1 MTDNNTNDNTKDLNS
16 DINTTEE
23 TVETPTEQTPAV
35 ETIADAI
42 AEEIEAAVE
51 ISATEVAPAPEAE
64 APTTEAENIAPAPAV
79 ADSQAPRTFVKNER
93 PQRGGPR
100 RDNRGPK
107 REAKPKPEFDQKIV
121 AIRRVTRV
129 TSGGRKFSFAVAV
142 IAGDRKGRIG
152 FGTGKGLDTAMA
164 VDKAYKKAKANMIRL
179 PLTKTGT
186 IPHEVSAKYS
196 SAQVELRPAPGKGVV
211 AGSSVR
217 DVIEIAGIK
226 DIIGK
231 LRSGTKNRMNNAKVV
246 IKALSTL
253 SATKKIKHTK

>member
-1 MTDNNTNDNTKDLNS
+1 MTDTNQNDNL
-16 DINTTEE
+16 INDEVASSEGAEVIAE
-23 TVETPTEQTPAV
+23 TLV
-35 ETIADAI
+35 
-42 AEEIEAAVE
+42 EEIEAAVE
-51 ISATEVAPAPEAE
+51 AAPEPEVETPSTEAKNVTE
-64 APTTEAENIAPAPAV
+64 APV
-79 ADSQAPRTFVKNER
+79 AAQAPRTFVKNER

-196 SAQVELRPAPGKGVV
+196 SAQVELRPAPGKGIV

-226 DIIGK
+226 DVIGK
-231 LRSGTKNRMNNAKVV
+231 LRSGTKNKMNNAKVV

-253 SATKKIKHTK
+253 SASKKITHTK

>member
-1 MTDNNTNDNTKDLNS
+1 MTDTNQNDNL
-16 DINTTEE
+16 INDNGNEE
-23 TVETPTEQTPAV
+23 ITSSEGVEVIVET
-35 ETIADAI
+35 I

-51 ISATEVAPAPEAE
+51 AAPAPEVETPSVE
-64 APTTEAENIAPAPAV
+64 ADHEAVVPVAPA
-79 ADSQAPRTFVKNER
+79 SHAPRAFVKNER

-196 SAQVELRPAPGKGVV
+196 SAQVELRPAPGKGIV

>member
-1 MTDNNTNDNTKDLNS
+1 MTDDNNTNDI
-16 DINTTEE
+16 INTTDESAEE
-23 TVETPTEQTPAV
+23 TTPATEV
-35 ETIADAI
+35 IADAI

-51 ISATEVAPAPEAE
+51 SAPEPEVDSTPVVEEANVTLVPAPTN
-64 APTTEAENIAPAPAV
+64 AP
-79 ADSQAPRTFVKNER
+79 APRTFTKNER

-100 RDNRGPK
+100 RGGDNRGPK

-121 AIRRVTRV
+121 SIRRVTRV

-186 IPHEVSAKYS
+186 IPHDVSAKYS
-196 SAQVELRPAPGKGVV
+196 SAQVELRPAPGKGIV

-217 DVIEIAGIK
+217 DVIEIAGIR
-226 DIIGK
+226 DVIGK
-231 LRSGTKNRMNNAKVV
+231 LRSGTKNPMNNAKVV

-253 SATKKIKHTK
+253 SASKKVKHIK

>member
-1 MTDNNTNDNTKDLNS
+1 MTDDKNTNDI
-16 DINTTEE
+16 INDTDTVGE
-23 TVETPTEQTPAV
+23 TVDV
-35 ETIADAI
+35 V

-51 ISATEVAPAPEAE
+51 SIPEPEIDVTPVVEDSHTVEVQNTAPK
-64 APTTEAENIAPAPAV
+64 
-79 ADSQAPRTFVKNER
+79 TFTKNER
-93 PQRGGPR
+93 PQRGGSR
-100 RDNRGPK
+100 RGGEGRGPK

-179 PLTKTGT
+179 PLTSTGT
-186 IPHEVSAKYS
+186 IPHDVSAKYS
-196 SAQVELRPAPGKGVV
+196 SAQVELRPAPGKGIV

-217 DVIEIAGIK
+217 DVIEIAGIR

-231 LRSGTKNRMNNAKVV
+231 LRSGTKNPMNNAKVV

-253 SATKKIKHTK
+253 SASKKVKHTK

>member
-1 MTDNNTNDNTKDLNS
+1 MTDENNTNDIINDTNTVDVVA
-16 DINTTEE
+16 DTDVIETEA
-23 TVETPTEQTPAV
+23 TVEAVLETP
-35 ETIADAI
+35 
-42 AEEIEAAVE
+42 
-51 ISATEVAPAPEAE
+51 AE
-64 APTTEAENIAPAPAV
+64 APVSAH
-79 ADSQAPRTFVKNER
+79 APRTFTKNER

-100 RDNRGPK
+100 RGGDNRGPR

-121 AIRRVTRV
+121 SIRRVTRV

-142 IAGDRKGRIG
+142 IAGDRKGRVG

-186 IPHEVSAKYS
+186 IPHDVSAKYS

-253 SATKKIKHTK
+253 STSKKVKHTK

>member
-1 MTDNNTNDNTKDLNS
+1 MTDQKDTNDIINDTKTTDVVEETTVEEVANTAS
-16 DINTTEE
+16 TA
-23 TVETPTEQTPAV
+23 TVETGK
-35 ETIADAI
+35 
-42 AEEIEAAVE
+42 
-51 ISATEVAPAPEAE
+51 
-64 APTTEAENIAPAPAV
+64 
-79 ADSQAPRTFVKNER
+79 TFVKNER
-93 PQRGGPR
+93 PQRGGLR
-100 RDNRGPK
+100 RGGDNRGPR

-121 AIRRVTRV
+121 SIRRVTRV

-142 IAGDRKGRIG
+142 IAGDRKGRVG

-164 VDKAYKKAKANMIRL
+164 VDKAYKKAKANMIKL

-186 IPHEVSAKYS
+186 IPHQVSAKYS

-253 SATKKIKHTK
+253 STYKKVQHTK

>member
-1 MTDNNTNDNTKDLNS
+1 MTDTNQNDNL
-16 DINTTEE
+16 INDNANDEITSSEGAEVIAE
-23 TVETPTEQTPAV
+23 T
-35 ETIADAI
+35 I

-51 ISATEVAPAPEAE
+51 AIPAPEVE
-64 APTTEAENIAPAPAV
+64 APTTEADHVAETPIAAP
-79 ADSQAPRTFVKNER
+79 SQAPRAFVKNER

-196 SAQVELRPAPGKGVV
+196 SAQVELRPAPGKGIV

-231 LRSGTKNRMNNAKVV
+231 LRSGTKNKMNNAKVV

>member
-1 MTDNNTNDNTKDLNS
+1 MTVDNNTNDI
-16 DINTTEE
+16 INDTN
-23 TVETPTEQTPAV
+23 
-35 ETIADAI
+35 
-42 AEEIEAAVE
+42 
-51 ISATEVAPAPEAE
+51 
-64 APTTEAENIAPAPAV
+64 TEAETPVIAEAHTETPK
-79 ADSQAPRTFVKNER
+79 TFTKNER
-93 PQRGGPR
+93 PQRGGQR
-100 RDNRGPK
+100 RGGDNRGPR

-121 AIRRVTRV
+121 SIRRVTRV

-142 IAGDRKGRIG
+142 IAGDKKGRVG

-186 IPHEVSAKYS
+186 IPHDVSAKYS

-253 SATKKIKHTK
+253 SKSKKVKHTK

>member
-1 MTDNNTNDNTKDLNS
+1 MTDDNNTNDI
-16 DINTTEE
+16 INTTDENIE
-23 TVETPTEQTPAV
+23 STPVVNTSDIDE
-35 ETIADAI
+35 AI
-42 AEEIEAAVE
+42 VGKIEAVVE
-51 ISATEVAPAPEAE
+51 PSSKPEIDTTPVVGEVN
-64 APTTEAENIAPAPAV
+64 TTTV
-79 ADSQAPRTFVKNER
+79 LTSTQAPRTFTKNER

-100 RDNRGPK
+100 RGGDNRGPK
-107 REAKPKPEFDQKIV
+107 REPKPKPEFDQKIV

-186 IPHEVSAKYS
+186 IPHDVSAKYS
-196 SAQVELRPAPGKGVV
+196 SSQVELRPAPGKGIV

-217 DVIEIAGIK
+217 DVIEIAGIR

-231 LRSGTKNRMNNAKVV
+231 LRSGTKNPMNNAKVV

-253 SATKKIKHTK
+253 SASKKIKHTK

>member
-1 MTDNNTNDNTKDLNS
+1 MTDTTNDI
-16 DINTTEE
+16 INNDATEA
-23 TVETPTEQTPAV
+23 TPVEVVAE
-35 ETIADAI
+35 AI
-42 AEEIEAAVE
+42 TEEIEAAVD
-51 ISATEVAPAPEAE
+51 ITPVVDEASTVE
-64 APTTEAENIAPAPAV
+64 APIAAA
-79 ADSQAPRTFVKNER
+79 APRTFVKNER

-100 RDNRGPK
+100 AGRDSRGPR

-142 IAGDRKGRIG
+142 IAGDRKGRVG

-164 VDKAYKKAKANMIRL
+164 VDKAYKKAKANIIKL
-179 PLTKTGT
+179 PLTKSGSL
-186 IPHEVSAKYS
+186 PHDVSAKYS
-196 SAQVELRPAPGKGVV
+196 SASVELRPAPGKGIV

-226 DIIGK
+226 DVIGK
-231 LRSGTKNRMNNAKVV
+231 LRSGSKNRMNNAKVV

-253 SATKKIKHTK
+253 SASKKVNHTK

>member
-1 MTDNNTNDNTKDLNS
+1 MTDDNKTNDIINDTNTSPDAVEPQETS
-16 DINTTEE
+16 
-23 TVETPTEQTPAV
+23 TVEV
-35 ETIADAI
+35 IADAI
-42 AEEIEAAVE
+42 AEELEVAVE
-51 ISATEVAPAPEAE
+51 AAPAPEAE
-64 APTTEAENIAPAPAV
+64 TPTIEAENVAQAPVSTSAT
-79 ADSQAPRTFVKNER
+79 QAPRVFTKNER

-100 RDNRGPK
+100 RGGDNRGPK

-121 AIRRVTRV
+121 SIRRVTRV

-142 IAGDRKGRIG
+142 IAGDKKGRIG

-164 VDKAYKKAKANMIRL
+164 VDKAYKKAKANMIKL

-196 SAQVELRPAPGKGVV
+196 SALVELRPAPGKGIV

-217 DVIEIAGIK
+217 DVIEIAGIR
-226 DIIGK
+226 DVIGK
-231 LRSGTKNRMNNAKVV
+231 LRSGTKNPMNNAKVV

-253 SATKKIKHTK
+253 SASKKVKHTK

>member
-1 MTDNNTNDNTKDLNS
+1 MTDTTNDNTN
-16 DINTTEE
+16 DIITTDDSA
-23 TVETPTEQTPAV
+23 EQTPAV
-35 ETIADAI
+35 EVIADAI

-51 ISATEVAPAPEAE
+51 
-64 APTTEAENIAPAPAV
+64 APTTDADHVAEAPAPAPV
-79 ADSQAPRTFVKNER
+79 ADAPRAFTKNER

-100 RDNRGPK
+100 RDSRGPK

-164 VDKAYKKAKANMIRL
+164 VDKAYKKAKANMITL

-196 SAQVELRPAPGKGVV
+196 SALVELRPAPGKGIV

-226 DIIGK
+226 DVIGK

-253 SATKKIKHTK
+253 SANKKVKHIK

>member
-1 MTDNNTNDNTKDLNS
+1 MTDDTNKN
-16 DINTTEE
+16 DINTTDES
-23 TVETPTEQTPAV
+23 TEQTPV
-35 ETIADAI
+35 EVIADTI

-51 ISATEVAPAPEAE
+51 STPAPEVE
-64 APTTEAENIAPAPAV
+64 APTTEAANVTEAPAPAN
-79 ADSQAPRTFVKNER
+79 AQAPRAFVKNDR

-100 RDNRGPK
+100 RDSRGPK
-107 REAKPKPEFDQKIV
+107 REPKPKPEFDQKIV

-196 SAQVELRPAPGKGVV
+196 SALVELRPAPGKGIV

-253 SATKKIKHTK
+253 SSSKKITHTK

>member
-1 MTDNNTNDNTKDLNS
+1 MTDDNKTNDI
-16 DINTTEE
+16 INDTD
-23 TVETPTEQTPAV
+23 TVTDTVVDAPV
-35 ETIADAI
+35 E
-42 AEEIEAAVE
+42 V
-51 ISATEVAPAPEAE
+51 ATEVVAEVVAE
-64 APTTEAENIAPAPAV
+64 APASA
-79 ADSQAPRTFVKNER
+79 QAPRTFTKNER

-100 RDNRGPK
+100 RGGDNRGPR

-121 AIRRVTRV
+121 SIRRVTRV

-142 IAGDRKGRIG
+142 IAGDRKGRVG

-186 IPHEVSAKYS
+186 IPHDVSAKYS

-253 SATKKIKHTK
+253 STSKKVKHTK

>member
-1 MTDNNTNDNTKDLNS
+1 MTDDNNTNDIINDT
-16 DINTTEE
+16 NTTDDTVTVEE
-23 TVETPTEQTPAV
+23 TFDSNTATDVIV
-35 ETIADAI
+35 DAI

-51 ISATEVAPAPEAE
+51 SITEPLVDITPVVEE
-64 APTTEAENIAPAPAV
+64 SNITPV
-79 ADSQAPRTFVKNER
+79 SKTFTKNER
-93 PQRGGPR
+93 HQRGGPR
-100 RDNRGPK
+100 RGGDGRGPK

-186 IPHEVSAKYS
+186 IPHDVSAKYS
-196 SAQVELRPAPGKGVV
+196 SSQVELRPAPGKGVV

-226 DIIGK
+226 DVIGK
-231 LRSGTKNRMNNAKVV
+231 LRSGTKNPMNNAKVV

-253 SATKKIKHTK
+253 STTKKVKHTK

>member
-1 MTDNNTNDNTKDLNS
+1 MTDDNNTNDI
-16 DINTTEE
+16 INTTDEAAE
-23 TVETPTEQTPAV
+23 V
-35 ETIADAI
+35 IADAI
-42 AEEIEAAVE
+42 AEELETAVE
-51 ISATEVAPAPEAE
+51 SAPEPEVDSTPVVEE
-64 APTTEAENIAPAPAV
+64 ANIAPAPVPTTNA
-79 ADSQAPRTFVKNER
+79 QAPRTFTKNER

-100 RDNRGPK
+100 RGGDNRGPK

-186 IPHEVSAKYS
+186 IPHDVSAKYS
-196 SAQVELRPAPGKGVV
+196 SALVELRPAPGKGIV

-217 DVIEIAGIK
+217 DVIEIAGIR

-231 LRSGTKNRMNNAKVV
+231 LRSGTKNPMNNAKVV

-253 SATKKIKHTK
+253 SASKKVKHTK

>member
-16 DINTTEE
+16 DINTTDE
-23 TVETPTEQTPAV
+23 TVEDTPSEQTPAV
-35 ETIADAI
+35 EIIADAI

-51 ISATEVAPAPEAE
+51 ATPKPEIE
-64 APTTEAENIAPAPAV
+64 APTTEAENVTEVETPIAAPA
-79 ADSQAPRTFVKNER
+79 QAPRAFVKNER

-142 IAGDRKGRIG
+142 IAGDKKGRIG

-164 VDKAYKKAKANMIRL
+164 VDKAYKKAKANMTRL
-179 PLTKTGT
+179 PLTSTGT

-196 SAQVELRPAPGKGVV
+196 SAQVELRPAPGKGIV

-253 SATKKIKHTK
+253 SASKKIKHTK